1 MKLNDYVVMKMWYN
15 KIRSFVDRVVAR
27 VKSVLRLIVIP
38 GFEGVPLYDVLVY
51 FVRGFTQVN
60 LIDRAAAVA
69 FYVFLALFPSILF
82 LFTLIPYFP
91 LQGVTANVLEAL
103 QTILP
108 PGTYESVASTINEIM
123 SIEHG
128 GLMSIGLLL
137 AFYFSTSAVS
147 SFFRGFNMGDKEF
160 GQIPFLKL
168 QLYSILVM
176 VMFVI
181 LLLVSIVL
189 ITLGQRLLPLLFEKI
204 HLYKAI
210 VIFLINLIRWLIVI
224 FALIVA
230 MSLLYHFGNP
240 QSKRFKLFTPGSLL
254 FAGLFIVGT
263 MLFNFYISN
272 ISTYNLLYGSIG
284 GLIIF
289 VIWIYFNCIL
299 VLIGYELN
307 KSIAKAQGFR
317 FANIPLLEDSRD
329 VSHSSNDTSDEK

>member
-1 MKLNDYVVMKMWYN
+1 MKINIE
-15 KIRSFVDRVVAR
+15 KIKDKLEHYRKRLE
-27 VKSVLRLIVIP
+27 SVLRLIVIP
-38 GFEGVPLYDVLVY
+38 GFGGVPLYDVLVY
-51 FVRGFTQVN
+51 FIRGFTQVN

-69 FYVFLALFPSILF
+69 FYVFLALFPTILF

-91 LQGVTANVLEAL
+91 LQGVTTSVLEAL
-103 QTILP
+103 HDILP
-108 PGTYESVASTINEIM
+108 PGTYDSVSSTINEIM

-160 GQIPFLKL
+160 GQVSFFKEQI
-168 QLYSILVM
+168 YSILVM
-176 VMFVI
+176 LMFVV
-181 LLLVSIVL
+181 LLLLSLVL
-189 ITLGQRLLPLLFEKI
+189 MTLGQKLLPILFTKI
-204 HLYKAI
+204 HLYKGI
-210 VIFLINLIRWLIVI
+210 TVFMINLVRWLIVI

-230 MSLLYHFGNP
+230 MSLLYYFGNP
-240 QSKRFKLFTPGSLL
+240 RSKKFKLFTPGSLL
-254 FAGLFIVGT
+254 FTGLFIVGT
-263 MLFNFYISN
+263 ILFNFYISN

-307 KSIAKAQGFR
+307 KSIAKAQGFK
-317 FANIPLLEDSRD
+317 FSDIQLFEDSKD
-329 VSHSSNDTSDEK
+329 VSNLSNKN

>member
-1 MKLNDYVVMKMWYN
+1 MKLRISKIKDYFNDLVER
-15 KIRSFVDRVVAR
+15 I
-27 VKSVLRLIVIP
+27 KSVLRLVVIP
-38 GFEGVPLYDVLVY
+38 GFEGMPLYDVLVY
-51 FVRGFTQVN
+51 FVKGFTQVN

-69 FYVFLALFPSILF
+69 FFVFLALFPSILF

-103 QTILP
+103 HAILP
-108 PGTYESVASTINEIM
+108 PGTYESVSSTINQIM

-137 AFYFSTSAVS
+137 AFYFSTSAIS

-176 VMFVI
+176 IMFV
-181 LLLVSIVL
+181 LLLLISIVL
-189 ITLGQRLLPLLFEKI
+189 ITLGQKLLPMLFVKM
-204 HLYKAI
+204 HFYSGFT
-210 VIFLINLIRWLIVI
+210 VFMINLLRWLIVI

-240 QSKRFKLFTPGSLL
+240 RSRKFKLFTPGSIL
-254 FAGLFIVGT
+254 FAALFIVGT

-272 ISTYNLLYGSIG
+272 ISAYNLLYGSIG

-289 VIWIYFNCIL
+289 VIWIFFNCIL
-299 VLIGYELN
+299 ILIGYELN
-307 KSIAKAQGFR
+307 KSITKACVFKFPNMMPQ
-317 FANIPLLEDSRD
+317 IEDSDTPKLLE
-329 VSHSSNDTSDEK
+329 

>member
-1 MKLNDYVVMKMWYN
+1 MKINID
-15 KIRSFVDRVVAR
+15 KIKDKLEHYRKRLE
-27 VKSVLRLIVIP
+27 SVLRLIVIP
-38 GFEGVPLYDVLVY
+38 GFGGVPLYDVLVY
-51 FVRGFTQVN
+51 FIRGFTQVN

-69 FYVFLALFPSILF
+69 FYVFLALFPTILF

-91 LQGVTANVLEAL
+91 LQGVTTSVLEAL
-103 QTILP
+103 HDILP
-108 PGTYESVASTINEIM
+108 PGTYDSVSSTINEIM

-160 GQIPFLKL
+160 GQVSFFKEQI
-168 QLYSILVM
+168 YSILVM
-176 VMFVI
+176 LMFVV
-181 LLLVSIVL
+181 LLLLSLVL
-189 ITLGQRLLPLLFEKI
+189 MTLGQKLLPILFTKI
-204 HLYKAI
+204 HLYKGI
-210 VIFLINLIRWLIVI
+210 TVFMINLVRWLIVI

-230 MSLLYHFGNP
+230 MSLLYYFGNP
-240 QSKRFKLFTPGSLL
+240 RSKKFKLFTPGSLL
-254 FAGLFIVGT
+254 FTGLFIVGT
-263 MLFNFYISN
+263 ILFNFYISN

-307 KSIAKAQGFR
+307 KSIAKAQGFK
-317 FANIPLLEDSRD
+317 FSDIQLLEDNKD
-329 VSHSSNDTSDEK
+329 VSNLSNKN

>member
-1 MKLNDYVVMKMWYN
+1 MKE
-15 KIRSFVDRVVAR
+15 KITRIKKYIEDLIAR
-27 VKSVLRLIVIP
+27 IKSVLRLVVIP
-38 GFEGVPLYDVLVY
+38 GFEGLPLYDVLVY
-51 FVRGFTQVN
+51 FIRGFTQVN

-69 FYVFLALFPSILF
+69 FYVFLALFPTILF

-91 LQGVTANVLEAL
+91 VQGVTANVLEAL

-108 PGTYESVASTINEIM
+108 PGTYESVSSTITQIM

-168 QLYSILVM
+168 QIYSILVM

-181 LLLVSIVL
+181 LLLLSIVL
-189 ITLGQRLLPLLFEKI
+189 ITLGQRLLPIIFAKI
-204 HLYKAI
+204 HLYKGI
-210 VIFLINLIRWLIVI
+210 VVFIINLVRWLIVI

-240 QSKRFKLFTPGSLL
+240 RSKKFKLFTPGSLL

-299 VLIGYELN
+299 ILIGYELN
-307 KSIAKAQGFR
+307 KSIAKAQNFKFTDMR
-317 FANIPLLEDSRD
+317 RLQDSRALSIED
-329 VSHSSNDTSDEK
+329 GKTSDGEV

>member
-1 MKLNDYVVMKMWYN
+1 MKSRVSKIKNYVN
-15 KIRSFVDRVVAR
+15 GLIDRL
-27 VKSVLRLIVIP
+27 KSVLRLVVIP
-38 GFEGVPLYDVLVY
+38 GFEGVPLYDALVY
-51 FVRGFTQVN
+51 FVKGFTQVN

-91 LQGVTANVLEAL
+91 LQNVTANVLEAM
-103 QTILP
+103 QAILP
-108 PGTYESVASTINEIM
+108 PGTYESVASTINQIM

-181 LLLVSIVL
+181 LLLFSIVL
-189 ITLGQRLLPLLFEKI
+189 ITVGQKLLPILFVKM
-204 HLYKAI
+204 HFYSGFT
-210 VIFLINLIRWLIVI
+210 VFLINLIRWLIVI

-240 QSKRFKLFTPGSLL
+240 RSRRFKLFTPGSIL
-254 FAGLFIVGT
+254 FAALFIVGT
-263 MLFNFYISN
+263 ILFNFYISN

-289 VIWIYFNCIL
+289 VIWIFFNCIL
-299 VLIGYELN
+299 ILIGYELN
-307 KSIAKAQGFR
+307 KSITKACVFKFPDMMSQVEDSDSDK
-317 FANIPLLEDSRD
+317 PKLLE
-329 VSHSSNDTSDEK
+329 

>member
-1 MKLNDYVVMKMWYN
+1 MKVRISKIKDYFNDLVER
-15 KIRSFVDRVVAR
+15 I
-27 VKSVLRLIVIP
+27 KSVLRLVVIP
-38 GFEGVPLYDVLVY
+38 GFEGMPLYDVLVY
-51 FVRGFTQVN
+51 FVKGFTQVN

-69 FYVFLALFPSILF
+69 FFVFLALFPSILF

-103 QTILP
+103 QAILP
-108 PGTYESVASTINEIM
+108 PGTYESVSSTINQIM

-176 VMFVI
+176 IMFV
-181 LLLVSIVL
+181 LLLLISIVL
-189 ITLGQRLLPLLFEKI
+189 ITLGQRLLPILFVKM
-204 HLYKAI
+204 HFYSGFT
-210 VIFLINLIRWLIVI
+210 VFMINMLRWLVVI

-240 QSKRFKLFTPGSLL
+240 RSRKFKLFTPGSIL
-254 FAGLFIVGT
+254 FAALFIVGT

-289 VIWIYFNCIL
+289 VIWIFFNCIL
-299 VLIGYELN
+299 ILIGYELN
-307 KSIAKAQGFR
+307 KSITKACTFKFPNMMSQ
-317 FANIPLLEDSRD
+317 IEDS
-329 VSHSSNDTSDEK
+329 DTPEFLE

>member
-1 MKLNDYVVMKMWYN
+1 MENGSNVVMKLWIS
-15 KIRSFVDRVVAR
+15 KIKEYVEDLVGRI
-27 VKSVLRLIVIP
+27 KSVLRMLVVP

-51 FVRGFTQVN
+51 FIRGFTQVN

-69 FYVFLALFPSILF
+69 FYVFLALFPTILF

-91 LQGVTANVLEAL
+91 LQGFTVSVLEAL
-103 QTILP
+103 QSILP

-160 GQIPFLKL
+160 GQISFMKL
-168 QLYSILVM
+168 QIYSILVM
-176 VMFVI
+176 LMFVA
-181 LLLVSIVL
+181 LLLLSIVL
-189 ITLGQRLLPLLFEKI
+189 ITVGQKILPLLFTKM
-204 HLYKAI
+204 HLYKGI
-210 VIFLINLIRWLIVI
+210 TVFLINLIRWLIVI

-240 QSKRFKLFTPGSLL
+240 HAKKFKLFTPGSLL
-254 FAGLFIVGT
+254 FTGLFIIGT
-263 MLFNFYISN
+263 VLFNFYISN

-299 VLIGYELN
+299 ILIGYELN
-307 KSIAKAQGFR
+307 KSITKAKVFKLDM
-317 FANIPLLEDSRD
+317 IKMIEDKKD
-329 VSHSSNDTSDEK
+329 NE

>member
-1 MKLNDYVVMKMWYN
+1 MKE
-15 KIRSFVDRVVAR
+15 KITRIKKYIEDLIAR
-27 VKSVLRLIVIP
+27 IKSVLRLVVIP
-38 GFEGVPLYDVLVY
+38 GFEGLPLYDVLVY
-51 FVRGFTQVN
+51 FIRGFTQVN

-69 FYVFLALFPSILF
+69 FYVFLALFPTILF

-91 LQGVTANVLEAL
+91 VQGVTANVLEAL

-108 PGTYESVASTINEIM
+108 PGTYESVSSTITQIM

-168 QLYSILVM
+168 QIYSILVM

-181 LLLVSIVL
+181 LLLLSIVL
-189 ITLGQRLLPLLFEKI
+189 ITLGQRLLPIIFAKI
-204 HLYKAI
+204 HLYKGI
-210 VIFLINLIRWLIVI
+210 VVFIINLVRWLIVI

-240 QSKRFKLFTPGSLL
+240 RSKKFKLFTPGSLL

-299 VLIGYELN
+299 ILIGYELN
-307 KSIAKAQGFR
+307 KSIAKAQNFKFTDMR
-317 FANIPLLEDSRD
+317 ILQDSRALSIED
-329 VSHSSNDTSDEK
+329 GKTSDGEV

>member
-1 MKLNDYVVMKMWYN
+1 MKEK
-15 KIRSFVDRVVAR
+15 VAR
-27 VKSVLRLIVIP
+27 IKKYIEDLITRIKSVLRLVVIP

-51 FVRGFTQVN
+51 FIRGFTKVN

-69 FYVFLALFPSILF
+69 FYVFLALFPTILF

-91 LQGVTANVLEAL
+91 LQNVTANILEAL

-108 PGTYESVASTINEIM
+108 PGTYESVSSTITQIM

-160 GQIPFLKL
+160 GQIPFLKI
-168 QLYSILVM
+168 QVYSILVM
-176 VMFVI
+176 LMFVV
-181 LLLVSIVL
+181 LLLISIVL
-189 ITLGQRLLPLLFEKI
+189 ITVGQRLLPVLFVKM
-204 HLYKAI
+204 HFYSGFTVLM
-210 VIFLINLIRWLIVI
+210 INILRWLIVI

-240 QSKRFKLFTPGSLL
+240 RSKRFKLFTPGSLL
-254 FAGLFIVGT
+254 FTGLFIVGT

-299 VLIGYELN
+299 ILIGYELN
-307 KSIAKAQGFR
+307 KSITKASTFKFPDMMLQ
-317 FANIPLLEDSRD
+317 IEDTKTPSRQ
-329 VSHSSNDTSDEK
+329 DTE

>member
-1 MKLNDYVVMKMWYN
+1 MKINIE
-15 KIRSFVDRVVAR
+15 KIKDKLEHYRKRLE
-27 VKSVLRLIVIP
+27 SVLRLIVIP
-38 GFEGVPLYDVLVY
+38 GFGGVPLYDVLVY
-51 FVRGFTQVN
+51 FIRGFTQVN

-69 FYVFLALFPSILF
+69 FYVFLALFPTILF

-91 LQGVTANVLEAL
+91 LQGVTTSVLEAL
-103 QTILP
+103 HDILP
-108 PGTYESVASTINEIM
+108 PGTYDSVSSTINEIM

-160 GQIPFLKL
+160 GQVSFFKEQI
-168 QLYSILVM
+168 YSILVM
-176 VMFVI
+176 LMFVV
-181 LLLVSIVL
+181 LLLLSLVL
-189 ITLGQRLLPLLFEKI
+189 MTLGQKLLPILFTKI
-204 HLYKAI
+204 HLYKGI
-210 VIFLINLIRWLIVI
+210 TVFMINLVRWLIVI

-230 MSLLYHFGNP
+230 MSLLYYFGNP
-240 QSKRFKLFTPGSLL
+240 RSKKFKLFTPGSLL
-254 FAGLFIVGT
+254 FTGLFIVGT
-263 MLFNFYISN
+263 ILFNFYISN

-307 KSIAKAQGFR
+307 KSIAKAQGFK
-317 FANIPLLEDSRD
+317 FSDIQLLEDNKD
-329 VSHSSNDTSDEK
+329 VSNLSNEN

>member
-1 MKLNDYVVMKMWYN
+1 MKSRFAKVRKYIEDL
-15 KIRSFVDRVVAR
+15 IAR

-51 FVRGFTQVN
+51 FIRGFTKVN

-69 FYVFLALFPSILF
+69 FYVFLALFPTILF

-91 LQGVTANVLEAL
+91 LQNVTANILEAL

-108 PGTYESVASTINEIM
+108 PGTYESVSSTITQIM

-160 GQIPFLKL
+160 GQIPFLKI
-168 QLYSILVM
+168 QVYSILVM
-176 VMFVI
+176 LMFVV
-181 LLLVSIVL
+181 LLLISIVL
-189 ITLGQRLLPLLFEKI
+189 ITVGQRLLPVLFVKM
-204 HLYKAI
+204 HFYSGFTVLM
-210 VIFLINLIRWLIVI
+210 INILRWLIVI

-240 QSKRFKLFTPGSLL
+240 RSKRFKLFTPGSLL
-254 FAGLFIVGT
+254 FTGLFIVGT

-299 VLIGYELN
+299 ILIGYELN
-307 KSIAKAQGFR
+307 KSITKASTFKFPDMMLQ
-317 FANIPLLEDSRD
+317 IEDTKTP
-329 VSHSSNDTSDEK
+329 SHQDTE

>member
-1 MKLNDYVVMKMWYN
+1 MKINIE
-15 KIRSFVDRVVAR
+15 KIKDKLEHYRKRLE
-27 VKSVLRLIVIP
+27 SVLRLIVIP
-38 GFEGVPLYDVLVY
+38 GFGGVPLYDVLVY
-51 FVRGFTQVN
+51 FIRGFTQVN

-69 FYVFLALFPSILF
+69 FYVFLALFPTILF

-91 LQGVTANVLEAL
+91 LQGVTTSVLEAL
-103 QTILP
+103 HDILP
-108 PGTYESVASTINEIM
+108 PGTYDSVSSTINEIM

-160 GQIPFLKL
+160 GQVSFFKEQI
-168 QLYSILVM
+168 YSILVM
-176 VMFVI
+176 LMFVV
-181 LLLVSIVL
+181 LLLLSLVL
-189 ITLGQRLLPLLFEKI
+189 MTLGQKLLPILFTKI
-204 HLYKAI
+204 HLYKGI
-210 VIFLINLIRWLIVI
+210 TVFMINLVRWLIVI

-230 MSLLYHFGNP
+230 MSLLYYFGNP
-240 QSKRFKLFTPGSLL
+240 RSKKFKLFTPGSLL
-254 FAGLFIVGT
+254 FTGLFIVGT
-263 MLFNFYISN
+263 ILFNFYISN

-307 KSIAKAQGFR
+307 KSIAKAQGFK
-317 FANIPLLEDSRD
+317 FSDIQLLEDSKD
-329 VSHSSNDTSDEK
+329 VSNLSNKN

>member
-1 MKLNDYVVMKMWYN
+1 MKSRFAKVRKYIEDL
-15 KIRSFVDRVVAR
+15 IAR
-27 VKSVLRLIVIP
+27 VKSVLRLVVIP

-51 FVRGFTQVN
+51 FIRGFTKVN

-69 FYVFLALFPSILF
+69 FYVFLALFPTILF

-91 LQGVTANVLEAL
+91 LQNVTANILEAL

-108 PGTYESVASTINEIM
+108 PGTYESVSSTITQIM

-160 GQIPFLKL
+160 GQIPFLKI
-168 QLYSILVM
+168 QIYSILVM
-176 VMFVI
+176 LMFVV
-181 LLLVSIVL
+181 LLLISIVL
-189 ITLGQRLLPLLFEKI
+189 ITVGQRLLPMLFVKM
-204 HLYKAI
+204 HFYSGFTVLM
-210 VIFLINLIRWLIVI
+210 INILRWLIVI

-240 QSKRFKLFTPGSLL
+240 RSKRFKLFTPGSLL
-254 FAGLFIVGT
+254 FTGLFIVGT

-299 VLIGYELN
+299 ILIGYELN
-307 KSIAKAQGFR
+307 KSITKASTFKFPDMMLQ
-317 FANIPLLEDSRD
+317 IEDTKTPSRQ
-329 VSHSSNDTSDEK
+329 DTE

>member
-1 MKLNDYVVMKMWYN
+1 MKSK
-15 KIRSFVDRVVAR
+15 FVKVRKYIEDLIAR
-27 VKSVLRLIVIP
+27 VKSVLRLVVIP

-51 FVRGFTQVN
+51 FIRGFTKVN

-69 FYVFLALFPSILF
+69 FNVFLALFPTILF

-91 LQGVTANVLEAL
+91 LQNVTANILEAL

-108 PGTYESVASTINEIM
+108 PGTYESVSSTITQIM

-160 GQIPFLKL
+160 GQISFIKL
-168 QLYSILVM
+168 QVYSILVM
-176 VMFVI
+176 LMFVV
-181 LLLVSIVL
+181 LLLLSIVL
-189 ITLGQRLLPLLFEKI
+189 ITVGQRLLPVLFVKM
-204 HLYKAI
+204 HFYSGFTVLM
-210 VIFLINLIRWLIVI
+210 INILRWLIVI

-240 QSKRFKLFTPGSLL
+240 RSKRFKLFTPGSLL
-254 FAGLFIVGT
+254 FTGLFIVGT

-299 VLIGYELN
+299 ILIGYELN
-307 KSIAKAQGFR
+307 KSITKASTFKFPDMMLQ
-317 FANIPLLEDSRD
+317 IEDSKT
-329 VSHSSNDTSDEK
+329 SSRQDTE

>member
-1 MKLNDYVVMKMWYN
+1 MKISIE
-15 KIRSFVDRVVAR
+15 KIKELIHRVRSRTE
-27 VKSVLRLIVIP
+27 SVLRLIVIP

-51 FVRGFTQVN
+51 FIRGFTQVN

-69 FYVFLALFPSILF
+69 FNVFVALFPMILF
-82 LFTLIPYFP
+82 LFTLVPYFP
-91 LQGVTANVLEAL
+91 VQDITTRILEVLQEF
-103 QTILP
+103 LP
-108 PGTYESVASTINEIM
+108 PGTYDSVSSTINEIM

-128 GLMSIGLLL
+128 GLMSLGLLL

-160 GQIPFLKL
+160 GQVSFIKE

-176 VMFVI
+176 LMFVA
-181 LLLVSIVL
+181 LLVLSIVL
-189 ITLGQRLLPLLFEKI
+189 ITVGQKLLPVFFTKI
-204 HLYKAI
+204 HFYNGF
-210 VIFLINLIRWLIVI
+210 VVFLINLIRWLVVI

-230 MSLLYHFGNP
+230 VSLLYHFGNP
-240 QSKRFKLFTPGSLL
+240 HSKKFKLFTPGSLL
-254 FAGLFIVGT
+254 FTGLFIVGT

-299 VLIGYELN
+299 ILIGYELN
-307 KSIAKAQGFR
+307 KSITKAQG
-317 FANIPLLEDSRD
+317 LKEDMKYL
-329 VSHSSNDTSDEK
+329 NN

>member
-1 MKLNDYVVMKMWYN
+1 MKS
-15 KIRSFVDRVVAR
+15 SFAKVKKYIENLIAR
-27 VKSVLRLIVIP
+27 VKSVLRLVVIP

-51 FVRGFTQVN
+51 FIRGFTQVN

-69 FYVFLALFPSILF
+69 FYVFLALFPTILF

-91 LQGVTANVLEAL
+91 LQDVTANVLEAL

-108 PGTYESVASTINEIM
+108 PGTYESVSSTITQIM

-160 GQIPFLKL
+160 GQISFIKL
-168 QLYSILVM
+168 QVYSILVM
-176 VMFVI
+176 LMVVV
-181 LLLVSIVL
+181 LLLISIVL
-189 ITLGQRLLPLLFEKI
+189 ITVGQRLLPVLFVKM
-204 HLYKAI
+204 HFYSGFT
-210 VIFLINLIRWLIVI
+210 VFMINLLRWLIVV

-240 QSKRFKLFTPGSLL
+240 RSKRFKLFTPGSLL
-254 FAGLFIVGT
+254 FTGLFIVGT

-299 VLIGYELN
+299 ILIGYELN
-307 KSIAKAQGFR
+307 KSITKASTFKFPDMQLQ
-317 FANIPLLEDSRD
+317 IEDIKTPSRQ
-329 VSHSSNDTSDEK
+329 DTE

>member
-1 MKLNDYVVMKMWYN
+1 MKLRISKIKDYFNDLVER
-15 KIRSFVDRVVAR
+15 I
-27 VKSVLRLIVIP
+27 KSVLRLVVIP
-38 GFEGVPLYDVLVY
+38 GFEGMPLYDVLVY
-51 FVRGFTQVN
+51 FVKGFTQVN

-69 FYVFLALFPSILF
+69 FFVFLALFPSILF

-103 QTILP
+103 HAILP
-108 PGTYESVASTINEIM
+108 PGTYESVSSTINQIM

-137 AFYFSTSAVS
+137 AFYFSTSAIS

-176 VMFVI
+176 IMFV
-181 LLLVSIVL
+181 LLLLISIVL
-189 ITLGQRLLPLLFEKI
+189 ITLGQRLLPMLFVKM
-204 HLYKAI
+204 HFYSGFT
-210 VIFLINLIRWLIVI
+210 VFMINMLRWLIVI

-240 QSKRFKLFTPGSLL
+240 RSRKFKLFTPGSIL
-254 FAGLFIVGT
+254 FAALFIVGT

-272 ISTYNLLYGSIG
+272 ISAYNLLYGSIG

-289 VIWIYFNCIL
+289 VIWIFFNCIL
-299 VLIGYELN
+299 ILIGYELN
-307 KSIAKAQGFR
+307 KSITKACVFKFPNMMPQ
-317 FANIPLLEDSRD
+317 IEDSDKPKLLE
-329 VSHSSNDTSDEK
+329 